1 MSSSLSPSSPAS
13 SSLSGSVTLSD
24 ESLEAS
30 SSSRSVSMSEQ
41 VSPRRSPHCS
51 CLPRSAGASSV
62 GPGCRWRRFCRTCR
76 SCLPTSTRAA
86 SPGARC
92 GRQTDVLERRG
103 GNEGDLAPRRRR
115 GESMFSECVYLK
127 CMERFIKNSLD
138 AVGPPQRQE
147 VGKSTEEGFSLLM
160 TNKFTSSIGTVSP
173 SKTPS
178 ASVKTCTVA
187 PSVAEF
193 PVTFH
198 N

>member
-1 MSSSLSPSSPAS
+1 MSTFLVCGESAETRPFLRRRPTPPCTPSRSRRR
-13 SSLSGSVTLSD
+13 
-24 ESLEAS
+24 
-30 SSSRSVSMSEQ
+30 SSR
-41 VSPRRSPHCS
+41 CS

-86 SPGARC
+86 SHGARC